1 MKAQN
6 ASAAASGDVRQ
17 IDLGHSVHD
26 LCVQYP
32 ELKKILHGLGFVDI
46 LKPGMLQTAGRF
58 MTLPNGARMKGIPLD
73 VLRARLVEAGFE
85 PIG

>member
-1 MKAQN
+1 M
-6 ASAAASGDVRQ
+6 SARAAVAGSPAGAKQ

-26 LCVQYP
+26 LCTHYP
-32 ELKKILHGLGFVDI
+32 ELKEILHGLGFVDI

-73 VLRARLVEAGFE
+73 VLRARLEEAGFE
-85 PIG
+85 PVE

>member
-1 MKAQN
+1 MKPVN
-6 ASAAASGDVRQ
+6 ASASASAGSRR
-17 IDLGHSVHD
+17 IDLGHAVHD

-32 ELKKILHGLGFVDI
+32 ELKEILYGLGFVDI

-73 VLRARLVEAGFE
+73 VLRARLTEAGFE
-85 PIG
+85 PVG

>member
-6 ASAAASGDVRQ
+6 ASAAASGDVKQSIWVIRSRLASISGAQ
-17 IDLGHSVHD
+17 ENPAWAG
-26 LCVQYP
+26 LCRHPQT
-32 ELKKILHGLGFVDI
+32 
-46 LKPGMLQTAGRF
+46 GMLQTAGRF

-85 PIG
+85 PVG